1 MEFRTHFGSM
11 SAAVLAI
18 VGTTTFAHA
27 DEHGTT
33 KAFTQELSGQYR
45 ALAEVE
51 RLSGDYRDADRYAAR
66 AQAAAAG
73 TPLAPTEVNGRTF
86 LKEQYAGD
94 LSAARNRLVGVYERR
109 ARNLA
114 PAPSARAESSYEC
127 WLEQAAEDLQ
137 PEHIAACRDAFM
149 LAMNEAEK
157 ILDTPVA
164 VAEPPP
170 PPPAPAPQPEIHRVY
185 FEFNKSSLTGDATAV
200 LARVREIYDA
210 ADRASIE
217 AIGWADTVGSDGYN
231 QTLSRKRAEAVK
243 RHLIDIGI
251 PGSAISTDARGE
263 DNLPK
268 PTADGVREP
277 RNRQVE
283 VTVTPEV

>member
-11 SAAVLAI
+11 SAAVLTL

-33 KAFTQELSGQYR
+33 KAFMQALSGQYR

-51 RLSGDYRDADRYAAR
+51 RQSGDYRDAERYAAR
-66 AQAAAAG
+66 AQAAADG
-73 TPLAPTEVNGRTF
+73 SPLTPTEASSRGAF
-86 LKEQYAGD
+86 LKEHYVDD
-94 LSAARNRLVGVYERR
+94 LSAARNRLIGVYERR

-114 PAPSARAESSYEC
+114 PAASARAESSYEC

-137 PEHIAACRDAFM
+137 PGHIAACRDAFM

-164 VAEPPP
+164 VTEPP
-170 PPPAPAPQPEIHRVY
+170 PPPAPTPQPEIHRVY
-185 FEFNKSSLTGDATAV
+185 FDFNKSSLTGDATAV
-200 LARVREIYDA
+200 LARVREDYIA
-210 ADRASIE
+210 ADRARIQ
-217 AIGWADTVGSDGYN
+217 AIGWADTVGGDSYN
-231 QTLSRKRAEAVK
+231 LNLSRKRAAVV
-243 RHLIDIGI
+243 RQHLVDLGI
-251 PGSAISTDARGE
+251 PGSALATDARGE
-263 DNLPK
+263 ENLPQ

-283 VTVTPEV
+283 VTVTPEE